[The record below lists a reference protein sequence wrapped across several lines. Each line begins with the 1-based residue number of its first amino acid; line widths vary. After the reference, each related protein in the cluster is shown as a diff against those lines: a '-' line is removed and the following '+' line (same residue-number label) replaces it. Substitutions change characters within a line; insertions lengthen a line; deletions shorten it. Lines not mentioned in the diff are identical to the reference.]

1 MSPPG
6 AVRSLAIRFEDNQTS
21 WLLIQD
27 LCFSSYACPCGGMP
41 GNRFYCWIPMRRFK
55 VRILVLVAALAVT
68 AVFAKGQEVEDAR
81 YGDLKALAEGLKI
94 DIAKLAGDDDRL
106 GELEAYKLLEWM
118 KQEKRRPPGPSR
130 KFLSEILD
138 PARFANPG
146 KAASWNVVA
155 LRIIGAI
162 SLEIR
167 GAAATTAGFSDLL
180 LPLLGVGSER
190 LRQGVVDGSRTL
202 VLEGGRNHD

>member
-1 MSPPG
+1 
-6 AVRSLAIRFEDNQTS
+6 
-21 WLLIQD
+21 
-27 LCFSSYACPCGGMP
+27 
-41 GNRFYCWIPMRRFK
+41 MRRFK
-55 VRILVLVAALAVT
+55 ALILILVAVLAVT
-68 AVFAKGQEVEDAR
+68 VVFAKGQELEDVR

-130 KFLSEILD
+130 KFLSDILD

-146 KAASWNVVA
+146 KGASWNVVA

-162 SLEIR
+162 PLEVR
-167 GAAATTAGFSDLL
+167 GAAAPGPGFSDLL
-180 LPLLGVGSER
+180 LPLLGVGLS
-190 LRQGVVDGSRTL
+190 LI
-202 VLEGGRNHD
+202 HI